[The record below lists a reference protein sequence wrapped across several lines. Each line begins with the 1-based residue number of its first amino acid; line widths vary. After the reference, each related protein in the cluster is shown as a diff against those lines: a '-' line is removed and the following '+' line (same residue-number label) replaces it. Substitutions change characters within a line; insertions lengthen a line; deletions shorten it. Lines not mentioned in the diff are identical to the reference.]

1 MNPPLSPLS
10 QNISRKVLTPR
21 HVHSSLSAA
30 MKSALRKLSSFL
42 ALCITYAVL
51 GYAFYFLFFAS
62 QF

>member
-1 MNPPLSPLS
+1 MKPALLHLSKFIFDFS
-10 QNISRKVLTPR
+10 LTPH
-21 HVHSSLSAA
+21 HVHPSLSAA

-42 ALCITYAVL
+42 ALCLTYAVL

>member
-1 MNPPLSPLS
+1 MNPALSPLS
-10 QNISRKVLTPR
+10 KLFQTFSLTPH